1 MDKLEKWKGFIPDKE
16 IEAYRKG
23 AFGRRIGFGEPRGV
37 VEYRYDPDV
46 RRPRVPSMRRRNAGT
61 DCGNY

>member
-23 AFGRRIGFGEPRGV
+23 ALGVKSDPGTARR
-37 VEYRYDPDV
+37 
-46 RRPRVPSMRRRNAGT
+46 
-61 DCGNY
+61 C

>member
-23 AFGRRIGFGEPRGV
+23 AFGRRIGLERA
-37 VEYRYDPDV
+37 
-46 RRPRVPSMRRRNAGT
+46 RR
-61 DCGNY
+61 C

>member
-23 AFGRRIGFGEPRGV
+23 AFGRRIGSGTA
-37 VEYRYDPDV
+37 
-46 RRPRVPSMRRRNAGT
+46 RR
-61 DCGNY
+61 C